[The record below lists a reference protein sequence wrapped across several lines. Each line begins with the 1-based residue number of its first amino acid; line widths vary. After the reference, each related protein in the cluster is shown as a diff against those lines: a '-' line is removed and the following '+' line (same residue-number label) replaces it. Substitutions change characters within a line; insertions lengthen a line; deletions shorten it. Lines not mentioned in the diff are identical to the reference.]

1 MRAVVEDAYGLA
13 VAHIFLVAAPFGM
26 LALGAIIA
34 MTEVPLR
41 RTLDLDPA
49 DTEPVEARR

>member
-1 MRAVVEDAYGLA
+1 
-13 VAHIFLVAAPFGM
+13 VAHIFLVAAPFAL
-26 LALGAIIA
+26 LALFAIIA

-49 DTEPVEARR
+49 ETEPVEARR